1 MIKVKKNVAVSV
13 AVVSACLCAEPRVLA
28 QCGSGYVGLNLIV
41 AHPRPALVFVGRVV
55 SVTDVGAAPAQAVTF
70 AVERVWKGAVRE
82 RTVIYQMLPV
92 GRRSERRLFQPGKQ
106 FLVVAHP
113 LNTSDRRD
121 LGIADS
127 EDVFGTNACADGS
140 YPVSIL
146 QYDAGRIGPGSAPV
160 DQGVPLRGAKVAQP
174 IRVRDVAPVY
184 PEIARAAAARGSV
197 ILEIQLDVTGKV
209 THASVLRSIPF
220 LDQAAIDCVMKWEFL
235 PALINGTPQPF
246 LMTVSVAFP
255 P

>member
-1 MIKVKKNVAVSV
+1 MITMRKTVAISV
-13 AVVSACLCAEPRVLA
+13 AMLPVCLCAEPRVLA

-70 AVERVWKGAVRE
+70 DVERVWKGAVRE

-92 GRRSERRLFQPGKQ
+92 GRRSEHRLFQPGKQ

-113 LNTSDRRD
+113 LNSSDRHD

-160 DQGVPLRGAKVAQP
+160 DQGVPLRGPKVAQP
-174 IRVRDVAPVY
+174 IRVRDAAPVY
-184 PEIARAAAARGSV
+184 PDDARAAGVRGSV
-197 ILEIQLDVTGKV
+197 ILEIRLDETGKV
-209 THASVLRSIPF
+209 SHASVLRGLPV

-235 PALINGTPQPF
+235 PVLINGTPQPF